1 MTDQECRHVADL
13 LAAHEA
19 LVHWCE
25 TSISAHA
32 DLVELTL
39 KLKLE
44 FATTETIG
52 CVGILPRSPDLGA
65 LPGGSNAPDGP
76 RSKADRRPR
85 GTRVQLSTARLYPKP
100 VECQRGAQSRT
111 TGVGTADWRHAGCGT
126 TIVTT

>member
-44 FATTETIG
+44 FAT
-52 CVGILPRSPDLGA
+52 
-65 LPGGSNAPDGP
+65 GSNWCWP
-76 RSKADRRPR
+76 RNPASRYRRR
-85 GTRVQLSTARLYPKP
+85 RRWLRTR
-100 VECQRGAQSRT
+100 SRT
-111 TGVGTADWRHAGCGT
+111 TPS
-126 TIVTT
+126 